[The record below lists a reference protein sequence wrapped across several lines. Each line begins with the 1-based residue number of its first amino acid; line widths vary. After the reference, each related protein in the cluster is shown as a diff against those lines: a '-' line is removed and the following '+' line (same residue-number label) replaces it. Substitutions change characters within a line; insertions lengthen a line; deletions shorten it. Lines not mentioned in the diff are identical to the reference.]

1 MKHDLYDK
9 SLIRDVLK
17 STRTIAVV
25 GASANPSRPSY
36 GVMRFLLSKGYHVI
50 PVNPGHAGHEIHGQ
64 KVVGKLSDID
74 EPIDMVDVFRAA
86 DQLPNVID
94 EVLALPKLPKV
105 IWGQLTVR
113 HDGAAEKAEEKGIT
127 VIMDR
132 CPAIEYPR
140 VMAA

>member
-1 MKHDLYDK
+1 MKHDGYDQ
-9 SLIRDVLK
+9 SLIRKVLTDTK
-17 STRTIAVV
+17 TIAVV

-36 GVMRFLLSKGYHVI
+36 GVMRFLLGKGYHVI
-50 PVNPGHAGHEIHGQ
+50 PVNPGHAGQEIHGQ
-64 KVVGKLSDID
+64 KVVGKLADID

-86 DQLPNVID
+86 DQLPAVVD
-94 EVLALPKLPKV
+94 EVLALKVLPKV

-113 HDGAAEKAEEKGIT
+113 NDAAAAKAEEKGIT

-140 VMAA
+140 VMA